1 MLVPT
6 LRLLSHLGVMYIKA
20 LVISWHKRFYTFVE
34 EGRRQAYWRNIAN
47 NAVGREQN
55 RPCVLACNYSAF
67 RKTQVFHFFILN
79 TTQIVVKE
87 IFLFFIYPSPN
98 L

>member
-20 LVISWHKRFYTFVE
+20 LVISWHKLLYTFVE

-47 NAVGREQN
+47 NTGGREQN
-55 RPCVLACNYSAF
+55 RPWVLGYIYSSF
-67 RKTQVFHFFILN
+67 RKRQGFHFFL
-79 TTQIVVKE
+79 
-87 IFLFFIYPSPN
+87 S
-98 L
+98 